1 MLQGLRGH
9 LVMLPEFTDE
19 ETDSGEAG
27 PLGTHSE

>member
-19 ETDSGEAG
+19 ETFKEETQVPC
-27 PLGTHSE
+27 PL